1 MGVGIMPVIAIN
13 VSKKV
18 YDMYHNMKKGKRSE
32 HFNNILERQLRIQD
46 LDTSRQS
53 HKDLEHTIAQLQIA
67 NEKLQTLLLEA
78 QDVKQSSRS
87 LIQTLRRLFNR
98 RNN

>member
-1 MGVGIMPVIAIN
+1 MPVIAIN

-32 HFNNILERQLRIQD
+32 RFNNILERHLRINQENK
-46 LDTSRQS
+46 TPQS
-53 HKDLEHTIAQLQIA
+53 HAELDLVIAQLQKA
-67 NEKLQTLLLEA
+67 NAVLQDALLRALETEKK
-78 QDVKQSSRS
+78 VS
-87 LIQTLRRLFNR
+87 LIQRLSRLFNG